1 MRYIF
6 IASRFAAFIIDYI
19 IFYILYYFIS
29 PLGIVGY
36 TFLIIAFF
44 LYRVLSSTYFGST
57 IGMMLLKLKL
67 LRHDFKTCFKREV
80 YRFAS
85 ALFYI
90 GYIYA
95 LIDTYGR
102 TIHDIASDTMVIY
115 KDSKKS
121 IPESKTYIK
130 ILSTILLIISSI
142 RWVSFFV
149 LNDVGLLGLK
159 KICTSDTYYQ
169 SFEGDKLLSLSQD
182 ELYLKTLGRK
192 YTALIDINEKPYI
205 IRISNKLKY
214 TEVYRLNVKDN
225 SIIGEY
231 IYTVNLPLQFI
242 CSGKFITNRDLCGIS
257 PDNYIVLIDERGKIY
272 GKNEVKISSIISLKC
287 GDIDNDNYDESIV
300 LGTDGKVEIYKMKK
314 DILERIYSG
323 KFGEDIVPIAFYID
337 DGVRVLVKGDNK
349 SILYHYKFVN
359 NKFVFQSKKYIKT
372 ENVGNIQKYNDYII
386 LSHIIRNNMIFKR
399 GTIQNFE
406 VYSQNYK
413 ITRLYNFG
421 KRPGRRYDYSVRCL
435 EDVYDIDGDREE
447 EIILK
452 SVKKN
457 DVMGQMY
464 KIEIYKPIKGLLY
477 INRILSFFED
487 ILY

>member
-6 IASRFAAFIIDYI
+6 IVSRFAAFIVDYI
-19 IFYILYYFIS
+19 IFYILYYFIA
-29 PLGIVGY
+29 PFGIVGY
-36 TFLIIAFF
+36 IFLIIAFF
-44 LYRVLSSTYFGST
+44 LYRVLLSTYFGST

-67 LRHDFKTCFKREV
+67 LKHDLKTCIKREV

-90 GYIYA
+90 GYMYA
-95 LIDTYGR
+95 LIDRHGR
-102 TIHDIASDTMVIY
+102 TIHDIASDTIVVY
-115 KDSKKS
+115 NGSKKS
-121 IPESKTYIK
+121 MPESKGYVK
-130 ILSTILLIISSI
+130 ILSIILLVISSI
-142 RWVSFFV
+142 RWISFFI
-149 LNDVGLLGLK
+149 LNDIGLLGLK

-192 YTALIDINEKPYI
+192 YTTLIEINKKPCI

-214 TEVYRLNVKDN
+214 TEVYSLNIQGS
-225 SIIGEY
+225 SITGEY
-231 IYTVNLPLQFI
+231 VYTVNLPLQFI
-242 CSGKFITNRDLCGIS
+242 CSGKFIRNRDLCGIS
-257 PDNYIVLIDERGKIY
+257 PNNYIVIVDDRGKVY

-287 GDIDNDNYDESIV
+287 GDIDNDDYDESIV
-300 LGTDGKVEIYKMKK
+300 LGMDGKVEIYKMKGNV
-314 DILERIYSG
+314 LERIYSG
-323 KFGEDIVPIAFYID
+323 KFGEDIIPIAFYID
-337 DGVRVLVKGDNK
+337 DGVRVLVKGDGK
-349 SILYHYKFVN
+349 SILYHYKYVN
-359 NKFVFQSKKYIKT
+359 KKFVFESKKYIKT
-372 ENVGNIQKYNDYII
+372 KDVGNIQKYNHYII

-399 GTIQNFE
+399 GTIQNLE
-406 VYSQNYK
+406 VYNLNDK

-435 EDVYDIDGDREE
+435 EDVYDIDGDEE
-447 EIILK
+447 DEMILK
-452 SVKKN
+452 SVKKD

-464 KIEIYKPIKGLLY
+464 KIEIYKPLKELLY